1 MLYHRRGHF
10 RGSLPRHP
18 PRSIPERKVA
28 PAKTE
33 ATPTKSEA
41 TPTKSEA
48 TPTKSEAT
56 PTKSEAT
63 PTKSDATSTKSE
75 ATPIKSE
82 ATPPEVSVSGG
93 DSNKT
98 EESEVDSVT
107 GPSCLLCE
115 GPCDI
120 TFQPCGH
127 TAMCA
132 ECAQPVKRCP
142 ICKVSYSSCIFCDS
156 IF

>member
-1 MLYHRRGHF
+1 ML
-10 RGSLPRHP
+10 
-18 PRSIPERKVA
+18 EK
-28 PAKTE
+28 K

-41 TPTKSEA
+41 TPTKSGA
-48 TPTKSEAT
+48 TTPTMSEAT

-63 PTKSDATSTKSE
+63 PTR
-75 ATPIKSE
+75 SE

-107 GPSCLLCE
+107 GPSCFLCE

-120 TFQPCGH
+120 TFQPCVPSVLSLSND
-127 TAMCA
+127 
-132 ECAQPVKRCP
+132 AQFVK
-142 ICKVSYSSCIFCDS
+142 
-156 IF
+156 